1 MSIARPWQ
9 VLEPLLGQRELG
21 NIWPEANKHLQN
33 SAPWLKCSL
42 KRKCIKLEIQPE
54 ALGERQR
61 SNIPVFT
68 RGQPPNSCLL

>member
-54 ALGERQR
+54 AQIAAFYELK
-61 SNIPVFT
+61 PVAST
-68 RGQPPNSCLL
+68 VSLLWFSI